1 MNESE
6 ACSLQLERKSI
17 LIPITGLAAMK
28 VPSSSNTVASSCHS
42 SLSSNF
48 KHCGREDS
56 AQKKQDK
63 HFFDFVVGAGPNHK
77 MMCYHFVC

>member
-28 VPSSSNTVASSCHS
+28 VPSSSNTVACLCHS
-42 SLSSNF
+42 SLSDNF
-48 KHCGREDS
+48 KHCGCEDS
-56 AQKKQDK
+56 AQKKRDK
-63 HFFDFVVGAGPNHK
+63 HFFDFVVGSRFNHK
-77 MMCYHFVC
+77 MLC